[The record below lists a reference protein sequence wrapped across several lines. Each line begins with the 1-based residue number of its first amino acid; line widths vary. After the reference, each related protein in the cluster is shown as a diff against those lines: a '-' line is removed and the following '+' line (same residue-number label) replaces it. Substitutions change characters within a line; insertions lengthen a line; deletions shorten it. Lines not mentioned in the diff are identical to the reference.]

1 MLIGKTVSVLSV
13 LQQVLCRPHT
23 DRVSLMPLH
32 KVLCAKM
39 KELNRHTQAS
49 TKEIGKSREK
59 EEVAFTVKSHAAA
72 AVYLQTLYA
81 ESEECGCPRDFVFI
95 ARLE

>member
-1 MLIGKTVSVLSV
+1 
-13 LQQVLCRPHT
+13 
-23 DRVSLMPLH
+23 MPLH

-81 ESEECGCPRDFVFI
+81 ESEECGAAPEILF
-95 ARLE
+95 LLPGWNNL